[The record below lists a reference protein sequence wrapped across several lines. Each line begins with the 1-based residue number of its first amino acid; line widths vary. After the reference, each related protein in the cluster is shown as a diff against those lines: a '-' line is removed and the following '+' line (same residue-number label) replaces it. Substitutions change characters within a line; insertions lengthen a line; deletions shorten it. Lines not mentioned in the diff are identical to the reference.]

1 MASHCFAMVSH
12 CDRRA
17 KPTLDRMPGAHE
29 AAPSCRKVGGKPRG
43 RAGASARLRTCS
55 NAKAMGGRRRSGE
68 GHTSWP
74 QRRVTLDENGDAM
87 LQARDMIIANYMT
100 TMFHLRGT
108 CLLPLVEGARLRSL
122 TRQRLPLRAPA
133 LQSQDIARALF
144 LVAAEIPQSSLPVLV
159 DPQVGGAEAPAKRCA
174 RLELLGLRVRQPAA

>member
-1 MASHCFAMVSH
+1 
-12 CDRRA
+12 
-17 KPTLDRMPGAHE
+17 MPGAHE
-29 AAPSCRKVGGKPRG
+29 AAPSCRNVGGKPRG

-68 GHTSWP
+68 DNTCWP
-74 QRRVTLDENGDAM
+74 QTRHTRRGRGRDDARTRHGYCG
-87 LQARDMIIANYMT
+87 LYDDV
-100 TMFHLRGT
+100 FSLRGT

-122 TRQRLPLRAPA
+122 TRQRLPLRAPT
-133 LQSQDIARALF
+133 LQSRDIARALF

-174 RLELLGLRVRQPAA
+174 RLELLRLSVRQPAA